1 MCYITPNE
9 RLHKILE
16 NGGKN
21 MSLLFKNSEAWEKY
35 ADIWNVIKDKLN
47 IKFHSQPIQ
56 ENKYLKTKV
65 REFDRVLKQTSQ
77 VMVCQKKICIILAL
91 LA

>member
-47 IKFHSQPIQ
+47 IKFHSQPI
-56 ENKYLKTKV
+56 
-65 REFDRVLKQTSQ
+65 
-77 VMVCQKKICIILAL
+77 
-91 LA
+91 